1 MNNKI
6 LHLFVFLGLVLLY
19 MEKVE
24 TSLSS
29 DDTGQTKTT
38 EEVVRYVQ
46 TLHSLLDNPP
56 GDFPDKLQKDI
67 VKGFVG
73 IFLYV
78 RYNHR

>member
-1 MNNKI
+1 
-6 LHLFVFLGLVLLY
+6 

-29 DDTGQTKTT
+29 DDTGQTKT
-38 EEVVRYVQ
+38 EEVVRSVQ

-56 GDFPDKLQKDI
+56 GDFSDKLQKDI

-78 RYNHR
+78 RYNHL

>member
-1 MNNKI
+1 
-6 LHLFVFLGLVLLY
+6 

-29 DDTGQTKTT
+29 DDTGQAKTT

-78 RYNHR
+78 RYNHLW